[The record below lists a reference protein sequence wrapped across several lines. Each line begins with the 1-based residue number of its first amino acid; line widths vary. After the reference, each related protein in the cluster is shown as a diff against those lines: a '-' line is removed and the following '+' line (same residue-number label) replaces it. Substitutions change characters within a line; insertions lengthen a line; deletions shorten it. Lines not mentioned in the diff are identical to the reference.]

1 MTDTYE
7 GICRYCGQMQSIIA
21 ESQEAADSAVT
32 RNCDCSGST
41 LAKRDEM
48 IKEAAFQVG
57 SGADVGIIDEIHHL
71 GVMALTGL
79 IDAATLNVDGITF
92 KVAINANGQVRVT
105 KKWTKQS
112 EIQI

>member
-48 IKEAAFQVG
+48 IKEAALVLSPGGYAQIVK
-57 SGADVGIIDEIHHL
+57 
-71 GVMALTGL
+71 L
-79 IDAATLNVDGITF
+79 IDG
-92 KVAINANGQVRVT
+92 
-105 KKWTKQS
+105 
-112 EIQI
+112 